1 MDNMIVLGNGFDI
14 DLGLKTSFKRF
25 VESFEFLSIPD
36 IPLIKK
42 IKERSVENW
51 YDLEGLLRNELITR
65 VRDKKVFVK
74 VGNLNNF

>member
-1 MDNMIVLGNGFDI
+1 MDNMIILGNGFDI

-36 IPLIKK
+36 TPLIKK

-51 YDLEGLLRNELITR
+51 ALPILSVDERHGC
-65 VRDKKVFVK
+65 
-74 VGNLNNF
+74 